1 MTVKADISFR
11 VPASLS
17 TEEVF
22 DLLFRPDSGLVRS
35 AETPVAD
42 SELSFEFDT
51 LVSIGTLVISV
62 VQAPLALAQLVEL
75 VRRRQRRGD
84 SADASGTNARA
95 TPAPPPVEINI
106 TVEGARYNIAELT
119 PEQIR
124 RLLEP

>member
-17 TEEVF
+17 TEDVF
-22 DLLFRPDSGLVRS
+22 DLLFRSDSGLARS

-51 LVSIGTLVISV
+51 WVSIGTLVTSA
-62 VQAPLALAQLVEL
+62 VQAPLALAQLVDL
-75 VRRRQRRGD
+75 VKQRRRGTD
-84 SADASGTNARA
+84 STDTSRPNARA
-95 TPAPPPVEINI
+95 PHAAPPVEINLTI
-106 TVEGARYNIAELT
+106 EGARYNIAELT

>member
-11 VPASLS
+11 LPAALS
-17 TEEVF
+17 IDDVL
-22 DLLFRPDSGLVRS
+22 DLLFRSDSGLTRS

-51 LVSIGTLVISV
+51 LVSIGTLVV
-62 VQAPLALAQLVEL
+62 GAAQAALALSQLVEL
-75 VRRRQRRGD
+75 VKQRQRRAD
-84 SADASGTNARA
+84 STDAPNANA
-95 TPAPPPVEINI
+95 TAVHATTPVEINI
-106 TVEGARYNIAELT
+106 TVEGTRYNVAELT